1 MNTIYLFGIY
11 LHYKI
16 QYIMP
21 YANLSIALDETKR
34 QNLINSIANLQTK
47 MNFLVQLTTKEKK
60 AHYRLGKKAPVFFN
74 KAIELARQNPTLVPP
89 YFNQAEFEQDVQ
101 DHQYMSDIL
110 VQITQLQTAIQHT
123 VIALEQE
130 SVRAALNFYKLC
142 QTASTQNFV
151 GAQEAVAQLKPL
163 MNKTGKHKK
172 KTDEK

>member
-1 MNTIYLFGIY
+1 
-11 LHYKI
+11 
-16 QYIMP
+16 MP
-21 YANLSIALDETKR
+21 YANLSIGLDEAKR
-34 QNLINSIANLQTK
+34 QDFINAISDMQ
-47 MNFLVQLTTKEKK
+47 MQMSFLVQLTPKEKQ

-89 YFNQAEFEQDVQ
+89 YFNQANFEQDVL

-110 VQITQLQTAIQHT
+110 VQITQLQTAIKHT

-142 QTASTQNFV
+142 QTASAQNYV

-163 MNKTGKHKK
+163 MNKSGKHKK
-172 KTDEK
+172 KTPENKKVA